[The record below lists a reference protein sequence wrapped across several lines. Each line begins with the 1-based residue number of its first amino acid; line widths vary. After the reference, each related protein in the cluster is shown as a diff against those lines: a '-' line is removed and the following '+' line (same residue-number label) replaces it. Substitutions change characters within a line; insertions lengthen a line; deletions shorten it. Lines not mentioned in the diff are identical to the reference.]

1 MTRKKQRSNAR
12 SPAISAEVVERAL
25 RSVFAPPEHAIFF
38 EVPAGTGAAGR
49 RRVADAVAMSLW
61 PSRGLEIVGVEI
73 KTSRSDWLR
82 ERKNPEKAEEIAAYC
97 DRWALATAEG
107 VAKPEEI
114 PRAWDWFVVSGEG
127 RISPA
132 RRGVATA
139 AKPPDR
145 TFVAALL
152 RSAEKTVAAAQAE
165 ARAAKSDAERKAAL
179 AVKEG
184 LAGITAEVAGDARRR
199 KHVADAALAAMVTDA
214 LGTGVGDLLR
224 DKSFAPTL
232 AAVRR
237 LRLGDD
243 FRGIVA
249 ALEHAARTAGT
260 LAFDIK
266 TIAKD
271 LSDGGTE

>member
-1 MTRKKQRSNAR
+1 M
-12 SPAISAEVVERAL
+12 SA
-25 RSVFAPPEHAIFF
+25 
-38 EVPAGTGAAGR
+38 
-49 RRVADAVAMSLW
+49 
-61 PSRGLEIVGVEI
+61 
-73 KTSRSDWLR
+73 SRSR
-82 ERKNPEKAEEIAAYC
+82 QAEAIGFASEKTPK
-97 DRWALATAEG
+97 RPRRSRRTATVG
-107 VAKPEEI
+107 LWRP
-114 PRAWDWFVVSGEG
+114 PRAWRNRRKYPGLGTGSWF
-127 RISPA
+127 RA
-132 RRGVATA
+132 RGGFPRRGGVATA

-152 RSAEKTVAAAQAE
+152 RSAAKTVAAAKAE
-165 ARAAKSDAERKAAL
+165 ARAARSEAERKAAL
-179 AVKEG
+179 AVKEA

-243 FRGIVA
+243 FRGLGGSVA